1 MMRRGTILV
10 LVLTAIAGAGVLAV
24 RAGHHA
30 IATGGF
36 HKRPT
41 ELSEQ
46 LVSQAEAE
54 LPMAPGRGRGL
65 LQDLNLSPEQ
75 LEKVRQIRM
84 QYRDRL
90 RTEREAAQRAQK
102 ELQDLMASTASTAQV
117 RERYQQV
124 QTLRDKV
131 AATQFE
137 SMLAMREVLTLE
149 QRKKIVDRMQPGKR
163 FRGRMRENGP
173 ANENL

>member
-1 MMRRGTILV
+1 MMMRRGTILA
-10 LVLTAIAGAGVLAV
+10 LVLAAIAGAGVLAV

-36 HKRPT
+36 QKRPT

-46 LVSQAEAE
+46 LVSQAED
-54 LPMAPGRGRGL
+54 PQMAAGRGRGL
-65 LQDLNLSPEQ
+65 LQDLDLSPEQ
-75 LEKVRQIRM
+75 LQKVRAIRM

-90 RTEREAAQRAQK
+90 RTEREASQKAQK
-102 ELQDLMASTASTAQV
+102 ELQDLMASNASANQI
-117 RERYQQV
+117 RERYQQA

-137 SMLAMREVLTLE
+137 TMLAMREVLTLE
-149 QRKKIVDRMQPGKR
+149 QRKKIVDRMQPGRR
-163 FRGRMRENGP
+163 FRERMRNNASP
-173 ANENL
+173 NENL